1 MTRQTLACAVLLLI
15 PAGCGPV
22 QTIESDFTGLRGQP
36 IASVIA
42 RLGPPES
49 RQGTTSVWTD
59 RVRDDTPVR
68 AQRVVYYN
76 GQPTTIDVMVRPD
89 PPIQRTC
96 VLTVHTDAAGVI
108 VSVEREHRVCADGS
122 QARGLGFPVD
132 GIGSAA

>member
-1 MTRQTLACAVLLLI
+1 MTRQGLAYAALLLLA
-15 PAGCGPV
+15 AGCAPV

-42 RLGPPES
+42 RPGPPES

-68 AQRVVYYN
+68 AQRVVYNN

-89 PPIQRTC
+89 PPILRTC
-96 VLTVHTDAAGVI
+96 VLTVQTDAAGVI
-108 VSVEREHRVCADGS
+108 VSVEREGASTACAPM
-122 QARGLGFPVD
+122 ARKVMG
-132 GIGSAA
+132 